1 MSKKKADEIRSLV
14 LDVMLEAE
22 KTGQYESD
30 LVKAVLKKYD
40 YLEAR
45 DKAFLKR
52 LAEGCTERRISLD
65 YLLDRY
71 LAARPMAKQKPLIR
85 AALRMGAYQILYM
98 DSVPAHSACNETVK
112 LLEDRHFGQLKGFVN
127 GVLRHLSKDFEEG
140 TLPLPAKE
148 EVPVDLPEGRS
159 YTAEKLRKLS
169 VLTSLP
175 VIVLSELQKDYGP
188 VKCRSLAFEQLGS
201 RPVHVRV
208 AVPREGADEQKEP
221 RKITED
227 LKSKWTAAG
236 LSFHPHEVVENCY
249 VFTELDGVERLPGFS
264 EGLCSVQNASSM
276 LVGLAADIHEDDLVM
291 DVCAAPGGK
300 SMHAASFG
308 AKVLAFD
315 QSEDKVTRMEENFRR
330 MGLEDQISAA
340 VADATVTDETR
351 IQKADVLLMDVPC
364 SGFGIFG
371 RKNDIKYHVTP
382 EGLSSLEELQKRIV
396 TTCIPYCKSGGTII
410 YSTCTM
416 RKAENENMVE
426 WMLQNFP
433 LEPVSLNDVLP
444 KSLQNEE
451 SAKGMCQIF
460 PDEGEYDGFFLAKF
474 RMK

>member
-65 YLLDRY
+65 YLLDQY

-127 GVLRHLSKDFEEG
+127 GVLRHLAKDFEAG
-140 TLPLPAKE
+140 GLPLPAKE
-148 EVPVDLPEGRS
+148 DVP
-159 YTAEKLRKLS
+159 EKLPDGRLYTVEELKKLS

-175 VIVLSELQKDYGP
+175 EIVLSELQKDYGAE
-188 VKCRSLAFEQLGS
+188 KCRTLAFEQLGS

-208 AVPREGADEQKEP
+208 AAPREESDKENVI
-221 RKITED
+221 RE
-227 LKSKWTAAG
+227 LKEKWIAAG
-236 LSFHPHEVVENCY
+236 LSFHPHEAVRDCF
-249 VFTELDGVERLPGFS
+249 VFTDLDGVERIPGFA

-276 LVGLAADIHEDDLVM
+276 LVGFAADIHEGDLVM

-308 AKVLAFD
+308 AKILAFD
-315 QSEDKVTRMEENFRR
+315 QSEEKVTRMEENFCR
-330 MGLEDQISAA
+330 MGLEKQVKAA
-340 VADATVTDETR
+340 VADATVTDESR
-351 IQKADVLLMDVPC
+351 IGKADVLLMDVPC

-371 RKNDIKYHVTP
+371 RKNDIKYHVTA
-382 EGLSSLEELQKRIV
+382 EGLTSLEELQKKIV
-396 TTCIPYCKSGGTII
+396 TTCIPYCKKGGTII

-416 RKAENENMVE
+416 RKAENENMVD
-426 WMLQNFP
+426 WMIKNFP

-444 KSLQNEE
+444 KRLQNEE
-451 SAKGMCQIF
+451 TAKGWCQIF

-474 RMK
+474 RFG

>member
-1 MSKKKADEIRSLV
+1 MSKRKADEIRSLV

-30 LVKAVLKKYD
+30 LVKAVLTKYD

-65 YLLDRY
+65 YLLDQY
-71 LAARPMAKQKPLIR
+71 LSSRPMAKQKPLIR

-127 GVLRHLSKDFEEG
+127 GVLRHLSADNEAGILHLPSEKDI
-140 TLPLPAKE
+140 PK
-148 EVPVDLPEGRS
+148 DLPDGSS
-159 YTAEKLRKLS
+159 YSEEELKKLS
-169 VLTSLP
+169 VLTSVP
-175 VIVLSELQKDYGP
+175 VVVLSELQKDYGAK
-188 VKCRSLAFEQLGS
+188 KCRSLAFEQLRS

-208 AVPREGADEQKEP
+208 SAKTDKQTLIRQWE
-221 RKITED
+221 
-227 LKSKWTAAG
+227 AAG
-236 LSFHPHEVVENCY
+236 LSFHPHEDVENCF
-249 VFTELDGVERLPGFS
+249 VFTDLDGVERLPGFS

-276 LVGLAADIHEDDLVM
+276 LVGLAADIRPGDLVM

-300 SMHAASFG
+300 SMHAASLG
-308 AKVLAFD
+308 GTVLSYD
-315 QSEDKVTRMEENFRR
+315 QSEEKVLRMEENFRR
-330 MGLEDQISAA
+330 TGLGEKAHAA
-340 VADATVTDETR
+340 VWDATVQDETR
-351 IQKADVLLMDVPC
+351 LGKADVLLMDVPC

-382 EGLSSLEELQKRIV
+382 EGLSSLEDLQKRIV
-396 TTCIPYCKSGGTII
+396 TACIPYCKDGGTVI

-416 RKAENENMVE
+416 RKAENEMTVK
-426 WMLQNFP
+426 WMLENFP
-433 LEPVSLNDVLP
+433 LEAISLKDELP
-444 KSLQNEE
+444 KSLQSEMT
-451 SAKGMCQIF
+451 AKGMCQIF

-474 RMK
+474 RVKRSE